1 MFLLLIQ
8 IYILIAAHIQ
18 IFVKSSVNFLLSI
31 MNSQQRV
38 VEYLLEEASQ
48 TCNLDARNGSGVAA
62 IEYLAKVYPEK
73 CKELVSKY

>member
-1 MFLLLIQ
+1 
-8 IYILIAAHIQ
+8 
-18 IFVKSSVNFLLSI
+18 

-73 CKELVSKY
+73 CKELVRIVILSFFNVLRLNLTFFVHTKA